1 MKKEK
6 IEIRRYNKVDE
17 NLDKLIELNKL
28 ISKYNGVK
36 LYNHLIYFDSNFP
49 SYLEKVIEYSE
60 NDYIF
65 TLMINDNL
73 EGFIH
78 FKVINE
84 TLFFNNFCMS
94 ENYQGKGFGKMFLI
108 KCLNLMNLVDF
119 KYLAKDVFMSN
130 QPAFL
135 WYIKL
140 GLEVTKSTIW
150 KQLLPIN
157 RNNNNNNKL
166 SDKMIFNKDLNGF
179 NSLFFND
186 VKIATIVKNTTMLLH
201 DLTYIKQM
209 PLNNYI
215 LITNQD
221 TEFLE
226 NGNFEIIDLD
236 TSVRMVCPMKTFLK
250 NLIN

>member
-6 IEIRRYNKVDE
+6 IEILRYNKVDE

-36 LYNHLIYFDSNFP
+36 LYNHLIYFDSNYP

-60 NDYIF
+60 YDYIF
-65 TLMINDNL
+65 TLLINDNL

-78 FKVINE
+78 FKVIND

-94 ENYQGKGFGKMFLI
+94 ENYQGKGFGKKFLI
-108 KCLNLMNLVDF
+108 KSLNLMNLVDF

-140 GLEVTKSTIW
+140 GLEVTKSTMW
-150 KQLLPIN
+150 KQLLLV
-157 RNNNNNNKL
+157 NNNNNNDTFEEMVFKN
-166 SDKMIFNKDLNGF
+166 DFNGF

-186 VKIATIVKNTTMLLH
+186 VKIATIVNNTTMLLH

-215 LITNQD
+215 LITNQE

-236 TSVRMVCPMKTFLK
+236 TSVRMICPMKTFLN
-250 NLIN
+250 NLMN

>member
-6 IEIRRYNKVDE
+6 IEIVRYNKVDE
-17 NLDKLIELNKL
+17 NLMKLVDLNKL

-49 SYLEKVIEYSE
+49 SYLKKVIEYSQK
-60 NDYIF
+60 DYFF
-65 TLMINDNL
+65 TLMLNDKL

-78 FKVINE
+78 FKTIND
-84 TLFFNNFCMS
+84 TLFFNNFCLS

-108 KCLNLMNLVDF
+108 KSLNLMNLTDF

-150 KQLLPIN
+150 KQLKLEN
-157 RNNNNNNKL
+157 DQTNNII
-166 SDKMIFNKDLNGF
+166 SDEIIFNIDENGF
-179 NSLFFND
+179 NSLFFQD
-186 VKIATIVKNTTMLLH
+186 QKIATIINNSTMLLH
-201 DLTYIKQM
+201 DLTYINQI
-209 PLNNYI
+209 PLNNYVI
-215 LITNQD
+215 ITNQD
-221 TEFLE
+221 TKLIEKE
-226 NGNFEIIDLD
+226 KFEIINLD
-236 TSVRMVCPMKTFLK
+236 RSVRMVCAMNTFLNK
-250 NLIN
+250 LTN

>member
-6 IEIRRYNKVDE
+6 IEIQRYNKVDE
-17 NLDKLIELNKL
+17 NLAVLIELHKL
-28 ISKYNGVK
+28 ISKNNM
-36 LYNHLIYFDSNFP
+36 LNNHLIYFDTNFP

-73 EGFIH
+73 EGFLH
-78 FKVINE
+78 FKI
-84 TLFFNNFCMS
+84 FNDIIFLNNICLS
-94 ENYQGKGFGKMFLI
+94 ENYQGKGFGKIFLFES
-108 KCLNLMNLVDF
+108 LNLFNKTDF
-119 KYLAKDVFMSN
+119 KYFTLDVFMSN

-140 GLEVTKSTIW
+140 GLEVTKSNIW
-150 KQLLPIN
+150 KRLLPIN
-157 RNNNNNNKL
+157 RNNNKL
-166 SDKMIFNKDLNGF
+166 SDKMIFNKDINGF

-250 NLIN
+250 NLKN

>member
-6 IEIRRYNKVDE
+6 IEILRYNKVDE
-17 NLDKLIELNKL
+17 NLNKLIELTKL

-36 LYNHLIYFDSNFP
+36 LYNHLIYFDSNYP

-60 NDYIF
+60 YDYF
-65 TLMINDNL
+65 FLMINDNL

-78 FKVINE
+78 FKVINDN
-84 TLFFNNFCMS
+84 LFFNNFCMS
-94 ENYQGKGFGKMFLI
+94 EDCRGKGFGKMFLI
-108 KCLNLMNLVDF
+108 KSLNLMNLVDY
-119 KYLAKDVFMSN
+119 KYLAKDVFMSA
-130 QPAFL
+130 QSAYL

-140 GLEVTKSTIW
+140 DLKVTKSTMW
-150 KQLLPIN
+150 KQLSPIN
-157 RNNNNNNKL
+157 NIYDTF
-166 SDKMIFNKDLNGF
+166 DKIVFKKDLNGF
-179 NSLFFND
+179 DSLFFND
-186 VKIATIVKNTTMLLH
+186 LKIATIVNNTTMLIH
-201 DLTYIKQM
+201 DLTYIKKM

-226 NGNFEIIDLD
+226 KGNFEIIDLD
-236 TSVRMVCPMKTFLK
+236 TSVRMICPMKTFLN

>member
-1 MKKEK
+1 MRKEK

-60 NDYIF
+60 YDYIF

-78 FKVINE
+78 FKIMNN

-108 KCLNLMNLVDF
+108 KSLNLMNLPDF
-119 KYLAKDVFMSN
+119 NYLAKDVFMSN

-150 KQLLPIN
+150 KKLSLI
-157 RNNNNNNKL
+157 NNNIDTIDEMTFK
-166 SDKMIFNKDLNGF
+166 KDLNGF
-179 NSLFFND
+179 HSLFFND
-186 VKIATIVKNTTMLLH
+186 VKIATIVNNTTMLIH
-201 DLTYIKQM
+201 DLTYINQM

-221 TEFLE
+221 TEFLG
-226 NGNFEIIDLD
+226 NGNFEITDLE
-236 TSVRMVCPMKTFLK
+236 TSVRMVCPMKTFLN
-250 NLIN
+250 NLLN

>member
-1 MKKEK
+1 MRKEK

-60 NDYIF
+60 YDYIF

-78 FKVINE
+78 FKIMNN

-108 KCLNLMNLVDF
+108 KSLNLMNLPDF
-119 KYLAKDVFMSN
+119 NYLAKDVFMSN

-150 KQLLPIN
+150 KKLSLI
-157 RNNNNNNKL
+157 NNNIDTIDEMTFK
-166 SDKMIFNKDLNGF
+166 KDLNGF
-179 NSLFFND
+179 HSLFFND
-186 VKIATIVKNTTMLLH
+186 VKIATIVNNTTMLIH
-201 DLTYIKQM
+201 DLTYINQM

-226 NGNFEIIDLD
+226 NGNFEITDLE
-236 TSVRMVCPMKTFLK
+236 TSVRMVCPMKTFLN
-250 NLIN
+250 NLLN

>member
-1 MKKEK
+1 MRKEK

-60 NDYIF
+60 YDYIF

-78 FKVINE
+78 FKIMNN

-108 KCLNLMNLVDF
+108 KSLNLMNLPDF
-119 KYLAKDVFMSN
+119 NYLAKDVFMSN

-150 KQLLPIN
+150 KKLSLI
-157 RNNNNNNKL
+157 NNNIDTIDEMTFK
-166 SDKMIFNKDLNGF
+166 KDLNGF
-179 NSLFFND
+179 HSLFFND
-186 VKIATIVKNTTMLLH
+186 VKIATIVNNTTILIH
-201 DLTYIKQM
+201 DLTYINQM

-226 NGNFEIIDLD
+226 NGNFEITDLD
-236 TSVRMVCPMKTFLK
+236 TSVRMVCPMKTFLN
-250 NLIN
+250 NLLN

>member
-1 MKKEK
+1 MRKEK

-60 NDYIF
+60 YDYIF

-78 FKVINE
+78 FKIMNN

-108 KCLNLMNLVDF
+108 KSLNLMNLPDF
-119 KYLAKDVFMSN
+119 NYLAKDVFMSN

-140 GLEVTKSTIW
+140 GLEVTKSTMW
-150 KQLLPIN
+150 KKLSLI
-157 RNNNNNNKL
+157 NNNIDTIDEMTFK
-166 SDKMIFNKDLNGF
+166 KDLNGF
-179 NSLFFND
+179 HSLFFND
-186 VKIATIVKNTTMLLH
+186 VKIATIVNNTTMLIH
-201 DLTYIKQM
+201 DLTYINQM

-226 NGNFEIIDLD
+226 NGNFEITDLE
-236 TSVRMVCPMKTFLK
+236 TSVRMVCSMKTFLN
-250 NLIN
+250 NLLN

>member
-6 IEIRRYNKVDE
+6 IEIQRYNKVDE
-17 NLDKLIELNKL
+17 NLDKLIELTQL

-36 LYNHLIYFDSNFP
+36 LYNHLIYFDPNYRL
-49 SYLEKVIEYSE
+49 YLEKVVENSE
-60 NDYIF
+60 SDYIF
-65 TLMINDNL
+65 TLKINDNM

-78 FKVINE
+78 FKSIND

-94 ENYQGKGFGKMFLI
+94 ENYQGKGLGKMFLI
-108 KCLNLMNLVDF
+108 KSLNLMNLPDF
-119 KYLAKDVFMSN
+119 NYLAKDVFMSN

-150 KQLLPIN
+150 KQLLQIN
-157 RNNNNNNKL
+157 RNNNKL
-166 SDKMIFNKDLNGF
+166 SDKIIFNKDLNGF

-186 VKIATIVKNTTMLLH
+186 VKIATIVNNTTMLLH
-201 DLTYIKQM
+201 DLTYINQM

-226 NGNFEIIDLD
+226 NADFEIIDLD
-236 TSVRMVCPMKTFLK
+236 TSVRMICPMKTFLN

>member
-1 MKKEK
+1 MRKEK

-36 LYNHLIYFDSNFP
+36 LYNHLIYFDSNFL

-108 KCLNLMNLVDF
+108 KSLNLMNLPDF
-119 KYLAKDVFMSN
+119 NYLAKDVFMSN

-150 KQLLPIN
+150 KKLSLI
-157 RNNNNNNKL
+157 NNNIDTIDEMTFK
-166 SDKMIFNKDLNGF
+166 KDLNGF
-179 NSLFFND
+179 HSLFFND
-186 VKIATIVKNTTMLLH
+186 VKIATIVNNTTMLIH
-201 DLTYIKQM
+201 DLTYINQM

-226 NGNFEIIDLD
+226 NGNFEITDLE
-236 TSVRMVCPMKTFLK
+236 TSVRMVCPMKTFLN
-250 NLIN
+250 NLLN